1 MVYREPLLLVVL
13 QMYMDVYHYCIQL
26 LLLQQQQL
34 HSATKEAA
42 REAGDADPGWKCGS
56 ISRYNWGAIRIW
68 SGNQLETMD
77 HHPVLLRIHFQS
89 TENPSSLYPDRLPNS
104 GIQLGWNRMTFQWI
118 GIQLWTE
125 VPGFSGYSW
134 KAVRIF
140 FYSAVFGDWL
150 LLPYILKLLD
160 FSQISKM
167 KISCKI

>member
-1 MVYREPLLLVVL
+1 M
-13 QMYMDVYHYCIQL
+13 
-26 LLLQQQQL
+26 

-77 HHPVLLRIHFQS
+77 HHPVLLRIPFQS
-89 TENPSSLYPDRLPNS
+89 TGNPSSLYPDRLPNS

-125 VPGFSGYSW
+125 VPVHSGYSW
-134 KAVRIF
+134 IAVRIF
-140 FYSAVFGDWL
+140 FYSEDIGDTVN
-150 LLPYILKLLD
+150 PNQENIN
-160 FSQISKM
+160 QN
-167 KISCKI
+167 